1 MSNETARFSGNQNK
15 SVQYKGVDINEIEEG
30 NKETGKAL
38 INDLGKAVVFG
49 GLDGLFTTFAI
60 LSASSGGK
68 VSWNIVLVIG
78 LSCIL
83 ANALTMGVAEYLSSK
98 AHREYVQLE
107 RRRGLWEFRHYKDA
121 EIKQVFIINTHIYK
135 YIIIIIITKT
145 NFNNR

>member
-1 MSNETARFSGNQNK
+1 MNNGESVRFSNQTINDGGINRTIP
-15 SVQYKGVDINEIEEG
+15 YKGLESDEVESG
-30 NKETGKAL
+30 HNKEDENKVHS
-38 INDLGKAVVFG
+38 NDLGKAVVFG

-60 LSASSGGK
+60 ISASSGGK

-107 RRRGLWEFRHYKDA
+107 RRRGLWEFRHYKDS
-121 EIKQVFIINTHIYK
+121 EIKQVKVLYLLHIFL
-135 YIIIIIITKT
+135 I
-145 NFNNR
+145 

>member
-1 MSNETARFSGNQNK
+1 MSLNNENIRFSNQNNNNDRNR
-15 SVQYKGVDINEIEEG
+15 SQYKGLESNEVNE
-30 NKETGKAL
+30 ETGKDENRTMA
-38 INDLGKAVVFG
+38 NDLGKAAVFG

-60 LSASSGGK
+60 ISASSGGK

-121 EIKQVFIINTHIYK
+121 EIKQV
-135 YIIIIIITKT
+135 
-145 NFNNR
+145 